1 MYRRACTKCPVLH
14 SHLHFAAIH
23 TAAVQPWARQS
34 SLPSRNELSWQQA
47 ALPAHSI
54 SPTAHPSR
62 ALWYP
67 QAVQVLCM
75 LGWTWQTK
83 ARSKDMDCCL
93 TSWQSDFYPS
103 GMQMMGCPAPAP
115 PRDSCFAGLGACSTI
130 AGAPSRMPWKRV
142 KTLTTILYR
151 FSIHALKRLSFIKKT
166 STAPLHRWAMP
177 SCQAEELAGAPGYWS
192 SLMQPERAAWS
203 AANFSNREPHW
214 QYRHKAWDAE
224 QVTAGWLVG
233 IDWVRTSQRHFA
245 QPNHRNFPTLLFPFM
260 LISLLLSGSV
270 LTAVF
275 LSY

>member
-23 TAAVQPWARQS
+23 TAAIQPWARQS

-93 TSWQSDFYPS
+93 TLWQSDFYPS
-103 GMQMMGCPAPAP
+103 GMQMMGCPAPASAP
-115 PRDSCFAGLGACSTI
+115 PRDSCFAGLGACSAI

-142 KTLTTILYR
+142 KTLTTILCR
-151 FSIHALKRLSFIKKT
+151 FSIHALKRLFHLLRKP
-166 STAPLHRWAMP
+166 PLHHCTDWPCPLAKQRNLLEPQDIGAASCNQSEHPDLLQTSATGNLIGNTDIKHEMQSKSLQGDWWALTESGPHSTTLLNPTTGTSRPFFSP
-177 SCQAEELAGAPGYWS
+177 SCL
-192 SLMQPERAAWS
+192 S
-203 AANFSNREPHW
+203 ACF
-214 QYRHKAWDAE
+214 Y
-224 QVTAGWLVG
+224 L
-233 IDWVRTSQRHFA
+233 
-245 QPNHRNFPTLLFPFM
+245 
-260 LISLLLSGSV
+260 
-270 LTAVF
+270 AVF
-275 LSY
+275 